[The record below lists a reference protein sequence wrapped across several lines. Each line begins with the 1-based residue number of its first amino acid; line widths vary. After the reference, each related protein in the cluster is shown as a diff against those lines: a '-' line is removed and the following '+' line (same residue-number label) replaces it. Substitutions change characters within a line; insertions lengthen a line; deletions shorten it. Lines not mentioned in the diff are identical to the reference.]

1 MKVSNNQIENEFNW
15 MKWWFFLQNIFFDGV
30 LVMAIQPQ
38 TQEHDGA
45 IEPFASVT
53 ILLMITVLN
62 DNRDKVSLCLHAL
75 LQSKQLRV

>member
-1 MKVSNNQIENEFNW
+1 MVVLFTKY
-15 MKWWFFLQNIFFDGV
+15 FFDGV

-38 TQEHDGA
+38 TWEHDGA